1 MIQQLWSKNCAYF
14 VLNILISILAEAVMG
29 TEAKA
34 ETANAL
40 KTLHTAMLEPNAT
53 SQHQVII

>member
-1 MIQQLWSKNCAYF
+1 MWTKNCACF